1 MVEKILFM
9 GRPSMGKTTIKK
21 VVFEKENPDDLI
33 LFPLDATI
41 STKYSV
47 YDFMDLKL
55 SLLDTAGQSLPIYL
69 SDKDKQMEIFGD
81 TSILIYIFDYN
92 IWLSNPQDVLD
103 DIKTIYKIIEIDE
116 NGAKFFL
123 FFHKI
128 DLVYHVNEE
137 LLSLLKSRVL
147 NQLDLPVELPIY
159 FTSLHPKLI
168 FSIYNAFFDVLGN
181 FSIEILTLKNVVQ
194 KILKKLSKTICFITN
209 KDDYIINHI
218 ETKDFDVDLIH
229 PLHEKIYNISKSSEN
244 LTTIDN
250 VSKIIEVKSKFFYIA
265 IDSISEFHP
274 NFKSAIIISEILNIE
289 KLIEILK
296 EMKTLNITNQQR
308 NDN

>member
-1 MVEKILFM
+1 MVEKILLM

-69 SDKDKQMEIFGD
+69 SDKDKQIEIFGD
-81 TSILIYIFDYN
+81 TSVLIYIFDYN
-92 IWLSNPQDVLD
+92 IWLSNPQVVVD
-103 DIKTIYKIIEIDE
+103 DIKKIYKINE
-116 NGAKFFL
+116 NEKKGSKIFL

-128 DLVYHVNEE
+128 DLVYQLNEAI
-137 LLSLLKSRVL
+137 LSLLKSRVM
-147 NQLDLPVELPIY
+147 NQLDLPVELPLF

-168 FSIYNAFFDVLGN
+168 FSIYNAFFAALSN
-181 FSIEILTLKNVVQ
+181 FSIEVLTLKNVVQ
-194 KILKKLSKTICFITN
+194 KIFNELSKTICFITN

-218 ETKDFDVDLIH
+218 EAKDFDIDLIH
-229 PLHEKIYNISKSSEN
+229 LLHEKLYHLSKSYEN

-250 VSKIIEVKSKFFYIA
+250 VSKIIEVNSKFFYIA
-265 IDSISEFHP
+265 IDNISEFHP
-274 NFKSAIIISEILNIE
+274 NFKNAIILSEIHNCE
-289 KLIEILK
+289 KLNEILK
-296 EMKTLNITNQQR
+296 EIKSELSKTLNITN
-308 NDN
+308 